1 MSLPQLHSLFAQVPR
16 TPLTNSGDD
25 LLYLHPHT
33 KRALLEEFEKSVVS
47 KPWNRTFLSN
57 NMPLSLCTWG
67 PGKKGWHPL
76 PTSLRT
82 AAWLKPGTL
91 SGAPFGPAESSTG
104 SAPLP
109 GSQLQFLSGFTAMTE
124 KFSTAMY
131 MDRGAEQLVEIL
143 NYYISAIVESK
154 CPRGSHL

>member
-1 MSLPQLHSLFAQVPR
+1 M
-16 TPLTNSGDD
+16 
-25 LLYLHPHT
+25 
-33 KRALLEEFEKSVVS
+33 VS

-57 NMPLSLCTWG
+57 NKPLPLCTWG
-67 PGKKGWHPL
+67 PGKKDWYPL
-76 PTSLRT
+76 PASLRT

-91 SGAPFGPAESSTG
+91 SGAHFGPVEPFAG

-154 CPRGSHL
+154 CPRGGLLESISSHCFVGI